1 MNKKYL
7 EVLENSSLFHGFS
20 KKDIDEIMNSLHYS
34 VLLYGKGETVF
45 RLMENADRLGI
56 ILEGY
61 VQIQKF
67 FPNGSQIN
75 VSAKGKGELIGS
87 AAVFS
92 KEQRYPCD
100 IIALEETKIMIIHK
114 TEMTKLMQKNNGILQ
129 NFITDISSAT
139 YMLQQ
144 RLELLSYNGIAQK
157 IAFYLLIQERKTGRK
172 RIRIPESV
180 TNWAMVM
187 NVSRTSLHREL
198 KKMNDEGI
206 IAYASPFIS
215 INDSDRLMKFLDH

>member
-1 MNKKYL
+1 MNKEYL
-7 EVLENSSLFHGFS
+7 EVLENSSLFHGFG
-20 KKDIDEIMNSLHYS
+20 KKDIDEIMNSLHYRI
-34 VLLYGKGETVF
+34 LLYGKGETVF
-45 RLMENADRLGI
+45 RLMENADRIGI

-157 IAFYLLIQERKTGRK
+157 IAFYLLMEYRKK
-172 RIRIPESV
+172 KKEKIRVPESV
-180 TNWAMVM
+180 SNWAMVM

-206 IAYASPFIS
+206 ISYSSPFIA
-215 INDSDRLMKFLDH
+215 IIDSAKLMEMLNR